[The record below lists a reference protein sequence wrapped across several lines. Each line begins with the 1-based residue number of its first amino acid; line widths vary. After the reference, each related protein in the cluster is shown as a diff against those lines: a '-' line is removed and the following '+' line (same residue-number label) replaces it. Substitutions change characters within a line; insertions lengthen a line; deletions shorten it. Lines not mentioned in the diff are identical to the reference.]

1 MYLFIGKVMIV
12 KRSYIM
18 TQVIKNQSAPA
29 FYADKF
35 IFNES
40 SQLAFHLSFL
50 HSPCIAGITD
60 ICTGNK
66 NSTKT
71 IKKWKRKTERC

>member
-1 MYLFIGKVMIV
+1 MIV

-35 IFNES
+35 ILNE
-40 SQLAFHLSFL
+40 LS
-50 HSPCIAGITD
+50 
-60 ICTGNK
+60 
-66 NSTKT
+66 
-71 IKKWKRKTERC
+71 